1 MAAIRGEGERSH
13 RCPTS
18 KRDDTAVL
26 AEESASLSNTKERLL
41 PSAKKGVHV
50 VSAVRAEEHSPTGQK
65 LGIGESG
72 WSQKSSV
79 VTGKPVRCFPS
90 GTKHLAS
97 DCPRERSFGSPQVAF
112 VRHTGFSQKNPNASL
127 GHTSME

>member
-41 PSAKKGVHV
+41 PSAKKGFHV
-50 VSAVRAEEHSPTGQK
+50 VSAVRAEEHSPAGQK
-65 LGIGESG
+65 LGLGEPG
-72 WSQKSSV
+72 WSQKSSI
-79 VTGKPVRCFPS
+79 VTGKAVRCFQAGAKPIAS
-90 GTKHLAS
+90 GCRRETYLGAHRVHL
-97 DCPRERSFGSPQVAF
+97 
-112 VRHTGFSQKNPNASL
+112 
-127 GHTSME
+127 